1 MAAYLLRRIGRG
13 RRRQRNP
20 LSRAK
25 FDTVLAFRCLLVM
38 GYVQADTIKLGSG
51 LLRLILLEF
60 NLTFVDSLRKSVD
73 PAKES

>member
-1 MAAYLLRRIGRG
+1 M
-13 RRRQRNP
+13 
-20 LSRAK
+20 
-25 FDTVLAFRCLLVM
+25 LAFRCLLVM

-51 LLRLILLEF
+51 LLRLTLPEF